1 MHLTGIHRLA
11 GVTVRSHHLT
21 GRQGNNALSIHRLR
35 GGGLTDQ
42 AHLGR
47 LALHHV
53 HALLRLTGCGIPALQ
68 GHAHHRLAVHTRR
81 GHRARDLRVR
91 AGETQRLNSLRR
103 ITLTESA
110 ATVRFS
116 ESQRTRQHA
125 GLCRNQRQARLLNA
139 TTLRE
144 AGTRNVVAALHLRSA
159 LVPLNTRRAVL
170 VLAAVEEAHRLLSL
184 RAIRTVIHV
193 NTGGTTQLA
202 GHAAAGARIDSV
214 RGAARRGVCSLE
226 LGIGARLIRGG
237 RYRVVGCRGVQ
248 AGRNLDSIRLPG
260 AIRRV
265 EQGLCIN
272 GRGRS
277 RHHHRGGFRII
288 SLRLSGARAQ
298 SERTDAGKS
307 RQGTT
312 SKSTLCARGQGNH
325 ECVLVRVANCVVSS
339 GCAESVNRVPKIP
352 SYTLLQHH

>member
-1 MHLTGIHRLA
+1 M
-11 GVTVRSHHLT
+11 
-21 GRQGNNALSIHRLR
+21 
-35 GGGLTDQ
+35 
-42 AHLGR
+42 
-47 LALHHV
+47 
-53 HALLRLTGCGIPALQ
+53 HALLRGTGGGIPTLQ
-68 GHAHHRLAVHTRR
+68 GHTHQRLAIHTRR

-103 ITLTESA
+103 IALTESA
-110 ATVRFS
+110 AAVRFS

-125 GLCRNQRQARLLNA
+125 GLRRNQRQARLLNA

-144 AGTRNVVAALHLRSA
+144 AGTRNVVAALHLRGA
-159 LVPLNTRRAVL
+159 LVPLHTRRTVL
-170 VLAAVEEAHRLLSL
+170 VLAAVEETHRLLSL
-184 RAIRTVIHV
+184 RTIRTVIHV
-193 NTGGTTQLA
+193 NTGGTTQQA
-202 GHAAAGARIDSV
+202 GHAAAGARINSV
-214 RGAARRGVCSLE
+214 RGAACRSVCRLVLGVR
-226 LGIGARLIRGG
+226 ARLIRGG

>member
-1 MHLTGIHRLA
+1 M
-11 GVTVRSHHLT
+11 
-21 GRQGNNALSIHRLR
+21 
-35 GGGLTDQ
+35 
-42 AHLGR
+42 
-47 LALHHV
+47 
-53 HALLRLTGCGIPALQ
+53 HALLCLTGCGIPALQ
-68 GHAHHRLAVHTRR
+68 GHAHQRLAVHTRR
-81 GHRARDLRVR
+81 GHRTRDLRVR

-116 ESQRTRQHA
+116 KSQRTRQHA

-193 NTGGTTQLA
+193 NTGGTTQQA
-202 GHAAAGARIDSV
+202 RHTAAGARINSV
-214 RGAARRGVCSLE
+214 RGTTRRSVCRLVLGV
-226 LGIGARLIRGG
+226 GARLIGRG
-237 RYRVVGCRGVQ
+237 RYRVVHCRGIQ
-248 AGRNLDSIRLPG
+248 AGRDLHSIRLPG
-260 AIRRV
+260 AIHRG
-265 EQGLCIN
+265 EQGLCVN
-272 GRGRS
+272 GRRRS

-288 SLRLSGARAQ
+288 SLRLSRARAQ

-312 SKSTLCARGQGNH
+312 SKSTLCACGQGNH
-325 ECVLVRVANCVVSS
+325 ECVLVRVANCVVFEWL
-339 GCAESVNRVPKIP
+339 C
-352 SYTLLQHH
+352 

>member
-1 MHLTGIHRLA
+1 M
-11 GVTVRSHHLT
+11 
-21 GRQGNNALSIHRLR
+21 
-35 GGGLTDQ
+35 
-42 AHLGR
+42 
-47 LALHHV
+47 

-193 NTGGTTQLA
+193 NTGGTTQQA
-202 GHAAAGARIDSV
+202 CHTAAGARINSV
-214 RGAARRGVCSLE
+214 CGTTRRGVCRLV
-226 LGIGARLIRGG
+226 LGFGARLIGRG
-237 RYRVVGCRGVQ
+237 RYRVVHCRRIQ
-248 AGRNLDSIRLPG
+248 TGRDLHSIRLPG
-260 AIRRV
+260 AVRRG
-265 EQGLCIN
+265 EQGLRIN
-272 GRGRS
+272 GRRGS
-277 RHHHRGGFRII
+277 RDLHRGGFRII
-288 SLRLSGARAQ
+288 SLRLGRARAQ

-312 SKSTLCARGQGNH
+312 SKSTLCACGQGNH
-325 ECVLVRVANCVVSS
+325 EYVLVRVANCVVFEWL
-339 GCAESVNRVPKIP
+339 C
-352 SYTLLQHH
+352 